1 MRKLSWDDFD
11 SSLNQITYACRYKKF
26 SGVYGFPRGGLCLSV
41 AISHL
46 LTIPFLREPI
56 PNSLVVDDV
65 YETGLTLNKIKRISG
80 VTAFVWFS
88 KVEPIWWNAV
98 EVCEDS
104 EWLVFPWEN
113 KLFSEIDQKKYRL
126 EHNQNL

>member
-11 SSLNQITYACRYKKF
+11 ASLNQITYACRHKQF
-26 SGVYGFPRGGLCLSV
+26 SGVYGFPRGGLCMSV

-46 LTIPFLREPI
+46 LTIPFLSEPI

-65 YETGLTLNKIKRISG
+65 YETGFTFNKIRRLSG

-113 KLFSEIDQKKYRL
+113 PLLAEQEKESFQLRRGKL
-126 EHNQNL
+126 

>member
-11 SSLNQITYACRYKKF
+11 SCLSHLSLACKDKKF
-26 SGVYGFPRGGLCLSV
+26 SGVYGFPRGGLCMSV

-46 LTIPFLREPI
+46 LTIPFLKEPI

-65 YETGLTLNKIKRISG
+65 YETGLTLNQIKNLPG

-88 KVEPIWWNAV
+88 KVEPVWWNAV
-98 EVCEDS
+98 EVCESS

-113 KLFSEIDQKKYRL
+113 LSLAEQEKTSFQLRRGKL
-126 EHNQNL
+126 